1 MHSKPLLEDYIRR
14 LQHWRDRYEKYLDSR
29 PRVQPLD
36 LLSHWLVEFQYTK
49 FDEVEVPGQYHE
61 VIPMSH
67 HDEHKFILI
76 YQLVDG
82 PQQFSRIK
90 QFGSKFE
97 ICRGQGF
104 CYKRIV
110 IIGHDGV
117 KYNFAVQQPAARWC
131 RREERVTQLFRTF
144 NQ

>member
-1 MHSKPLLEDYIRR
+1 M
-14 LQHWRDRYEKYLDSR
+14 DSR

-36 LLSHWLVEFQYTK
+36 LMSHWLVEFQYTK

-61 VIPMSH
+61 VIQYRIHVNCVLTSM
-67 HDEHKFILI
+67 K
-76 YQLVDG
+76 LVDG

-110 IIGHDGV
+110 IVGHDGV
-117 KYNFAVQQPAARWC
+117 RFTFAVQQPAARWC